1 MGKDISMFL
10 MLSLL
15 YGFCNIYR
23 SYTEKP
29 YITPAG
35 KSEGAL
41 ALPVSFEANFR
52 AGEARRGAAECK
64 SVGLD
69 HPSFAPILSPY
80 YSMILRRFIPE
91 WGLVVGVISP

>member
-1 MGKDISMFL
+1 MATIV
-10 MLSLL
+10 
-15 YGFCNIYR
+15 
-23 SYTEKP
+23 
-29 YITPAG
+29 PAG

-41 ALPVSFEANFR
+41 ALADFSKLIFGVPKL
-52 AGEARRGAAECK
+52 GGGAAECK

-80 YSMILRRFIPE
+80 YSMIVRRFIPE